1 MNKQVSFTVN
11 CNSNCLCFKKSNTTT
26 DKIAFVL
33 HKGRTLA
40 QQHPSK
46 SPFTSNK
53 QNFVHI
59 DVLKVIYDMGCA
71 GNADV
76 SDTKVWICTIKMK
89 NTLLGCDRT
98 LFAGTFSYKI
108 LLCKSTGR

>member
-1 MNKQVSFTVN
+1 M
-11 CNSNCLCFKKSNTTT
+11 
-26 DKIAFVL
+26 
-33 HKGRTLA
+33 
-40 QQHPSK
+40 
-46 SPFTSNK
+46 
-53 QNFVHI
+53 
-59 DVLKVIYDMGCA
+59 VLKVIYDMGCA